1 MQIEITPCVHPAL
14 GAADR
19 GKHRKIAGAI
29 EPRSDVGSAM
39 IQNAARR
46 RLSRS
51 DYALV

>member
-1 MQIEITPCVHPAL
+1 LDTPAASFFSDEARRIPAN
-14 GAADR
+14 
-19 GKHRKIAGAI
+19 IAKLP
-29 EPRSDVGSAM
+29 ELLAM